1 MIAFKPSSLLSMQL
15 LVFWVLLP
23 AVLSVQSF
31 KEYPLADDYF
41 EKIYLVNHNSQQY
54 YLTISCREQN
64 MLSISITPNKE
75 FV

>member
-1 MIAFKPSSLLSMQL
+1 MGPFKPPPTLSLFLAL
-15 LVFWVLLP
+15 CLLLP
-23 AVLSVQSF
+23 AVLSAQSF

>member
-1 MIAFKPSSLLSMQL
+1 MGPFKPPPTISLLL
-15 LVFWVLLP
+15 ALCLLLP
-23 AVLSVQSF
+23 AALCVYNF